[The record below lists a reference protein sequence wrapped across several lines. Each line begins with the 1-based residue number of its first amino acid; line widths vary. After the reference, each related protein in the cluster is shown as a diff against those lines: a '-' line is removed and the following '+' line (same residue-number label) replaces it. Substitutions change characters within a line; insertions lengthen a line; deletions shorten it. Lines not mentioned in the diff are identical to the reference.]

1 VGTGEL
7 VLLVPSQEV
16 LQNAIMHAQHFTTS
30 RVCPVAC
37 FAGHMETVRP
47 SFSAEYSV
55 PSVPIPCL
63 ARSYKRTDVPSF
75 NILCATAL
83 ERHVQL
89 HHRNSTEMP
98 TRSVHVQHLGAER
111 ALTSA

>member
-1 VGTGEL
+1 
-7 VLLVPSQEV
+7 VLLIPSQEV
-16 LQNAIMHAQHFTTS
+16 LQNAIMHAQPSTTS

-37 FAGHMETVRP
+37 SAGHMETVRP

-55 PSVPIPCL
+55 PSVPIPCP
-63 ARSYKRTDVPSF
+63 ARRYKRTDVLSF
-75 NILCATAL
+75 NIPCGTAL

-89 HHRNSTEMP
+89 HHRYSTEMP
-98 TRSVHVQHLGAER
+98 TRSVHVQHLGAEK